1 MTMPLSKLFAH
12 ASRDPL
18 IRELTLDSRNVR
30 PGDLFLAVPGARV
43 DGREHIA
50 DALARGAAAVAYE
63 EQGATVLPL
72 TDVPLIPV
80 KGLIAQLSDIAGRF
94 YGEPSRQLNLV
105 GVTGTNGKTS
115 VTQLVAQALD
125 ALGQRCGLIGTLGT
139 GFHGELQSGRLTT
152 PDPIAVQST
161 LYDLKKGGAKAVAME
176 VSSHALEQGRVAAL
190 AFDIAVMT
198 NLSRDHLDYH
208 GSMQAYE
215 AAKAKLFAWPSLRS
229 QVVNLDDEFGRRL
242 AAEFAR
248 RPGAEYVE
256 TRLFS
261 YSLQDSAASL
271 YCRQAHFDDD
281 GVRATLVTA
290 QGERTLRSQL
300 LGRFNLSNM
309 LAAVATL
316 LALDYSLDEILKIT
330 PRLQGPVG
338 RMQRLGGGDQPLV
351 VVDYA
356 HTPDALDKVLEALR
370 PHTRGKLLCLFG
382 CGGDRDRGKRP
393 LMAEVAER
401 LADRVLVTDDNPRSE
416 DPQRI
421 FDDIR
426 PGFNSA
432 GEGVEFIPGRGQ
444 AIARLIASA
453 AADDVIV
460 LAGKGH
466 EDYQEINGERH
477 AFSDLVEAEK
487 ALSAWEAAHA

>member
-1 MTMPLSKLFAH
+1 MPLSKLFAH

-18 IRELTLDSRNVR
+18 IRELTLDSRTVR
-30 PGDLFLAVPGARV
+30 PGDLFLAVPGAKV

-63 EQGATVLPL
+63 EQGASVLPL

-80 KGLIAQLSDIAGRF
+80 KGLIAQLSAIAGRF

-125 ALGQRCGLIGTLGT
+125 VLGQRCGLIGTLGT

-152 PDPIAVQST
+152 PDPIALQST
-161 LYDLKKGGAKAVAME
+161 LYDLKKQGAKAVAME

-208 GSMQAYE
+208 GTMQAYE
-215 AAKAKLFAWPSLRS
+215 AAKAKLFAWPSLS
-229 QVVNLDDEFGRRL
+229 CQVVNLDDDFGRRL
-242 AAEFAR
+242 AADFAL
-248 RPGAEYVE
+248 RPATDHIQ
-256 TRLFS
+256 TRLLS
-261 YSLQDSAASL
+261 YSLENSDASL
-271 YCRQAHFDDD
+271 FCRQAVFNDD
-281 GVRATLVTA
+281 GVRAILVTA

-300 LGRFNLSNM
+300 LGRFNLSNV

-316 LALDYSLDEILKIT
+316 LALDYALDEILDVI
-330 PRLQGPVG
+330 PQLQGPVG
-338 RMQRLGGGDQPLV
+338 RMQRLGGGAKPLV

-356 HTPDALDKVLEALR
+356 HTPDALEKVLEALR
-370 PHTRGKLLCLFG
+370 PHAHGKLLCLFG

-416 DPQRI
+416 DPLRI

-426 PGFNSA
+426 PGFA
-432 GEGVEFIPGRGQ
+432 KPADVEFVAGRGA
-444 AIARLIASA
+444 AIAQLIASA
-453 AADDVIV
+453 GVNDVIV

-466 EDYQEINGERH
+466 EDYQEIKGERH
-477 AFSDLVEAEK
+477 DFSDLTEAEK
-487 ALSAWEAAHA
+487 ALAAWEAPHA

>member
-1 MTMPLSKLFAH
+1 
-12 ASRDPL
+12 
-18 IRELTLDSRNVR
+18 
-30 PGDLFLAVPGARV
+30 
-43 DGREHIA
+43 
-50 DALARGAAAVAYE
+50 
-63 EQGATVLPL
+63 
-72 TDVPLIPV
+72 
-80 KGLIAQLSDIAGRF
+80 
-94 YGEPSRQLNLV
+94 
-105 GVTGTNGKTS
+105 
-115 VTQLVAQALD
+115 
-125 ALGQRCGLIGTLGT
+125 
-139 GFHGELQSGRLTT
+139 LTT

-161 LYDLKKGGAKAVAME
+161 LYDLKKQGAKAVAME

-215 AAKAKLFAWPSLRS
+215 AAKAKLFAWPNLRC
-229 QVVNLDDEFGRRL
+229 QVVNLDDDFGRRL
-242 AAEFAR
+242 AEDFAR
-248 RPGAEYVE
+248 RPSVDLVE
-256 TRLFS
+256 TRLLS
-261 YSLQDSAASL
+261 YSLENPDASL
-271 YCRQAHFDDD
+271 FCREAVFSDD

-316 LALDYSLDEILKIT
+316 LALDYALDEILEVT

-338 RMQRLGGGDQPLV
+338 RMQRLGGGQKPLV

-356 HTPDALDKVLEALR
+356 HTPDALEKVLEALR
-370 PHTRGKLLCLFG
+370 PHAHGKLLCLFG

-401 LADRVLVTDDNPRSE
+401 LADRVLVTDDNPRTE
-416 DPQRI
+416 DPLRI

-426 PGFNSA
+426 PGFTRP
-432 GEGVEFIPGRGQ
+432 GDVEFVAGRGQ
-444 AIARLIASA
+444 AITQLIASA
-453 AADDVIV
+453 AANDVIV

-477 AFSDLVEAEK
+477 DFSDLIEAEK
-487 ALSAWEAAHA
+487 ALAAWEAPHA

>member
-18 IRELTLDSRNVR
+18 IRELTLDSRQVR
-30 PGDLFLAVPGARV
+30 PGDLFLAVPGAKV

-63 EQGATVLPL
+63 EQGASVLPI
-72 TDVPLIPV
+72 TEAPLIPV
-80 KGLIAQLSDIAGRF
+80 RGLIGQLSEIAGRF
-94 YGEPSRQLNLV
+94 YGEPSRQLDLV

-139 GFHGELQSGRLTT
+139 GFYGELRSGRLTT
-152 PDPIAVQST
+152 PDPIAVQAT
-161 LYDLKKGGAKAVAME
+161 LNDLKHGGAKAVAME

-208 GSMQAYE
+208 GSMEAYE
-215 AAKAKLFAWPSLRS
+215 AAKAKLFAWPNLRCR
-229 QVVNLDDEFGRRL
+229 VVNLDDEFGRRL
-242 AAEFAR
+242 AQSHGES
-248 RPGAEYVE
+248 
-256 TRLFS
+256 RLIS
-261 YSLQDSAASL
+261 YSLLDPTATL
-271 YCRQAHFDDD
+271 FCKQARFDDD
-281 GVRATLVTA
+281 GVRAVLVTP
-290 QGERTLRSQL
+290 QGEHALRSRL

-316 LALDYSLDEILKIT
+316 LALDYPLDEILKVT
-330 PRLQGPVG
+330 PQLQGPIG
-338 RMQRLGGGDQPLV
+338 RMQRLGGGEKPLV

-356 HTPDALDKVLEALR
+356 HTPDALEKVLEALR
-370 PHTRGKLLCLFG
+370 PHAHGRLLCLFG

-401 LADRVLVTDDNPRSE
+401 LADRVLVTDDNPRTE

-426 PGFNSA
+426 PGFA
-432 GEGVEFIPGRGQ
+432 KPADVEFLAGRGD
-444 AIARLIASA
+444 AIAHLIATA

-477 AFSDLVEAEK
+477 DFSDLVEAEK
-487 ALSAWEAAHA
+487 ALAAWEAPHA